1 MRNLLPCALQ
11 MFSQIDPAIR
21 GEDATR
27 VQSARTP
34 LRCDA
39 GDPVLNPGYSHML
52 LTRLRSNQLPA
63 LAMLLLSVIMPTAC
77 TRNDPGLSGETPV
90 GSRPPNTAYPMPP
103 RKGKSVTQMG
113 WDLAGGEH
121 NVLQDYKGKVLILDF
136 YATWCVPCRK
146 SIPHLVELQ
155 RRYQKDGLEVVGL
168 NVGGP
173 DDQEK
178 VSDFARAFGVQYTLA
193 IPDDDL
199 ISFLLSD
206 NGDIPQTFIF
216 DRNGELMKRFI
227 GYGEA
232 TGDDINRIVDEA
244 LKSSAD

>member
-1 MRNLLPCALQ
+1 
-11 MFSQIDPAIR
+11 MFSQTGFASR
-21 GEDATR
+21 SEFVTH
-27 VQSARTP
+27 VQSARTR
-34 LRCDA
+34 LTWNA
-39 GDPVLNPGYSHML
+39 GDPVFDPWYSHML
-52 LTRLRSNQLPA
+52 LTRLRSNHVPA
-63 LAMLLLSVIMPTAC
+63 LAMLLLSVVVPTSCSHKESEFA
-77 TRNDPGLSGETPV
+77 GETPV
-90 GSRPPNTAYPMPP
+90 GSRAPNTAYPMPP
-103 RKGKSVTQMG
+103 RKGKSVNQMG

-155 RRYQKDGLEVVGL
+155 KRYEKDGLEVVGL

-216 DRNGELMKRFI
+216 DRNGQLMKRFI

-232 TGDDINRIVDEA
+232 TGDDINRIVEEG
-244 LKSSAD
+244 LKSAAD

>member
-1 MRNLLPCALQ
+1 
-11 MFSQIDPAIR
+11 MFSQTGFAGR
-21 GEDATR
+21 SEVVTH
-27 VQSARTP
+27 VQSLQTRLTWN
-34 LRCDA
+34 A
-39 GDPVLNPGYSHML
+39 GDPVFDPGYSYML
-52 LTRLRSNQLPA
+52 FTRLRSNHVPA
-63 LAMLLLSVIMPTAC
+63 LAMLLLSVVVPTSCSHKESEFA
-77 TRNDPGLSGETPV
+77 GETPV
-90 GSRPPNTAYPMPP
+90 GSRAPNTAYRMPP
-103 RKGKSVTQMG
+103 RKGKSVNQMG

-155 RRYQKDGLEVVGL
+155 KRYEKDGLEVVGL

-206 NGDIPQTFIF
+206 NGDIPQTFVF
-216 DRNGELMKRFI
+216 DRNGQLMKRFI

-232 TGDDINRIVDEA
+232 TGDDINRIVEDA

>member
-1 MRNLLPCALQ
+1 
-11 MFSQIDPAIR
+11 
-21 GEDATR
+21 
-27 VQSARTP
+27 
-34 LRCDA
+34 
-39 GDPVLNPGYSHML
+39 ML
-52 LTRLRSNQLPA
+52 LTRLRSNQLAA
-63 LAMLLLSVIMPTAC
+63 LAMLLLSVVVLTAC
-77 TRNDPGLSGETPV
+77 SHNESEFAGETPV
-90 GSRPPNTAYPMPP
+90 GSRAPNTAYPMPP
-103 RKGKSVTQMG
+103 RKGKSVNQMG

-155 RRYQKDGLEVVGL
+155 KRYQKDGLEVVGL

-216 DRNGELMKRFI
+216 DRNGQLMKRFI

-232 TGDDINRIVDEA
+232 TGDDINRIVEDA

>member
-1 MRNLLPCALQ
+1 
-11 MFSQIDPAIR
+11 MFSQTGFASR
-21 GEDATR
+21 SEVVTH
-27 VQSARTP
+27 VQSGRTR
-34 LRCDA
+34 LTWNA
-39 GDPVLNPGYSHML
+39 GDPVFDPGYSHML
-52 LTRLRSNQLPA
+52 FTRLRSNHVTA
-63 LAMLLLSVIMPTAC
+63 LAMLLLSVVVPTSCSHKESEFA
-77 TRNDPGLSGETPV
+77 GETPV
-90 GSRPPNTAYPMPP
+90 GSRAPNTAYPMPP
-103 RKGKSVTQMG
+103 RKGKSVNQMG

-155 RRYQKDGLEVVGL
+155 KRYEKDGLEVVGL

-216 DRNGELMKRFI
+216 DRNGQLMKRFI

-232 TGDDINRIVDEA
+232 TADDINRIVEDA

>member
-1 MRNLLPCALQ
+1 
-11 MFSQIDPAIR
+11 
-21 GEDATR
+21 
-27 VQSARTP
+27 
-34 LRCDA
+34 
-39 GDPVLNPGYSHML
+39 ML
-52 LTRLRSNQLPA
+52 FTRLRSNRLPT
-63 LAMLLLSVIMPTAC
+63 LAILLLSVITPTAC
-77 TRNDPGLSGETPV
+77 TRNEPDRAGETPV

-103 RKGKSVTQMG
+103 PKGKSVTQMG

-146 SIPHLVELQ
+146 SIPHLIELQ

-178 VSDFARAFGVQYTLA
+178 VSDFARAFGIQYTLA
-193 IPDDDL
+193 IPDNDL

-216 DRNGELMKRFI
+216 NRNGQLMKRFI

-232 TGDDINRIVDEA
+232 TGDEINRIVEGA
-244 LKSSAD
+244 LKSSDD

>member
-1 MRNLLPCALQ
+1 MRNL
-11 MFSQIDPAIR
+11 
-21 GEDATR
+21 
-27 VQSARTP
+27 
-34 LRCDA
+34 
-39 GDPVLNPGYSHML
+39 
-52 LTRLRSNQLPA
+52 NQLPT
-63 LAMLLLSVIMPTAC
+63 LAFLLLSLITLTPC
-77 TRNDPGLSGETPV
+77 TRNEPGGAGETPV
-90 GSRPPNTAYPMPP
+90 SSRPPNTAYQMPP
-103 RKGKSVTQMG
+103 LKGKSVTQMG
-113 WDLAGGEH
+113 WELAGGEH

-146 SIPHLVELQ
+146 SIPHLIELQ

-178 VSDFARAFGVQYTLA
+178 VSDFARSFGIQYTLA

-206 NGDIPQTFIF
+206 SDGIPQTFIF
-216 DRNGELMKRFI
+216 DRSGQLIKRFI

-232 TGDDINRIVDEA
+232 TGDDINRIVEEA
-244 LKSSAD
+244 LKSSAN

>member
-34 LRCDA
+34 LCCDA
-39 GDPVLNPGYSHML
+39 GDPVLDRGYSHML

-63 LAMLLLSVIMPTAC
+63 LAMLLLLTMPTAC
-77 TRNDPGLSGETPV
+77 TRNDPGLSGKTPV
-90 GSRPPNTAYPMPP
+90 GARPPNTAYPMPP
-103 RKGKSVTQMG
+103 QKGKSVTRMG

-121 NVLQDYKGKVLILDF
+121 NMLQDYKGKVLILDF

-216 DRNGELMKRFI
+216 DRNGQLVKRFI